1 MEEPAPIK
9 MLEIKWVVV
18 TPENAEKIYN
28 ELLKNR
34 KDQVIIGL
42 TDEGYETLAV
52 NFAQIRKYIVMQR
65 EVIKQYKDY
74 YEKDL
79 KDGSKETSKGQ

>member
-1 MEEPAPIK
+1 MEETPAVK
-9 MLEIKWVVV
+9 MLPIKWVVV
-18 TPENAEKIYN
+18 TPDNAEKIYN

-65 EVIKQYKDY
+65 EVIKQYKNY

-79 KDGSKETSKGQ
+79 KDGSEKTTKGQ